1 MGKNFLVTQF
11 FWRLFVFCL
20 FSMIRIPF
28 LSVARIKDDLLL
40 SSSRLITIFLIIF
53 ALTTIFY
60 SIKLFFVYRFSYI
73 VIFFRRRLFFGC
85 FLVFFRVFFDL
96 NLTISLFFDDFLVV
110 YSLIF
115 LGFSLSYLKRMIFCY
130 DIFWKFFGLFRFY
143 LREFEARLFFGFF
156 VFLFFA
162 I

>member
-1 MGKNFLVTQF
+1 MG
-11 FWRLFVFCL
+11 
-20 FSMIRIPF
+20 FSMIRMPF

-40 SSSRLITIFLIIF
+40 SSSRLITLFLIIF

-60 SIKLFFVYRFSYI
+60 SIKLFFVYRHSYLI
-73 VIFFRRRLFFGC
+73 MFFRRRLFFGC

-115 LGFSLSYLKRMIFCY
+115 LGFSLSYIKRMVFCY

>member
-20 FSMIRIPF
+20 FRIIRIPF

-73 VIFFRRRLFFGC
+73 VIFFRRRLFFRC
-85 FLVFFRVFFDL
+85 FLVFFGVFFDL
-96 NLTISLFFDDFLVV
+96 NLSISIFFDDFLAV
-110 YSLIF
+110 YSLI
-115 LGFSLSYLKRMIFCY
+115 LLRFSFSYLKSMIFCY
-130 DIFWKFFGLFRFY
+130 DIF
-143 LREFEARLFFGFF
+143 
-156 VFLFFA
+156 
-162 I
+162 